1 MYQIITDGSWDM
13 GSERAARFGV
23 EVVPYYVTM
32 DGEHYLKEIKELDV
46 RDFYQFMVDN
56 PKTFPKT
63 SLPTV
68 QDYYDVFEKY
78 AKQGIDIICFT
89 LSAKFSG
96 SYNSARNAGSMIL
109 ENYPDIRV
117 TVMDTNTG
125 YPDAGFDDPGNPP
138 LPAFRR
144 RLRQTHQTC
153 R

>member
-56 PKTFPKT
+56 PKIFPKT

-96 SYNSARNAGSMIL
+96 SYNSARNAGNMIQEKL
-109 ENYPDIRV
+109 SGYPC
-117 TVMDTNTG
+117 NNHG
-125 YPDAGFDDPGNPP
+125 YNPCHPDAGSDDSGNRTFPT
-138 LPAFRR
+138 LRC
-144 RLRQTHQTC
+144 RL
-153 R
+153 